1 MESKHFLEMPN
12 FLSETGDFPRCRIL
26 RADLKRDHF
35 EVLISFSAGWQ
46 PGKGSLS
53 GQLEELIRS
62 GAVHPEDA
70 ERFTAFFTPECLL
83 SREGQPSL
91 FYRRRAGADFRW
103 RLVEVIPDSD
113 GLEGTAVLYARD
125 ADGLPREIL
134 EEATLSAHQQELARA
149 KRDIQIASVLKSRF
163 KIINT
168 VDLENGQC
176 RRMDLTRSDGRED
189 TLIGDYS
196 AFIQKALD
204 SYVHPDDAEEYWSL
218 LCLDHLREKA
228 AATED
233 FAEEVCCYR
242 QRGETTRWIELR
254 IIYSRKQ
261 DQQMVNILGQDI
273 TKLKQQEES
282 RREAMADR
290 THIIS
295 SLSSLFFST
304 YYIDLEQ
311 DTFRTVTQLR
321 QVGDVLGSEVN
332 FTAALS
338 IYANHFIHPDDR
350 EEYLNV
356 MSVQNL
362 RDRLRW
368 WDPYVAVEY
377 RRLPEGPEASQD
389 QCQWVRAA
397 VVLAR
402 TGGDDLPRSAVY
414 VAQEMTGSG
423 RRGNIP
429 GSGA

>member
-189 TLIGDYS
+189 TPV
-196 AFIQKALD
+196 
-204 SYVHPDDAEEYWSL
+204 SYT
-218 LCLDHLREKA
+218 HL
-228 AATED
+228 TLP
-233 FAEEVCCYR
+233 
-242 QRGETTRWIELR
+242 TT
-254 IIYSRKQ
+254 
-261 DQQMVNILGQDI
+261 
-273 TKLKQQEES
+273 
-282 RREAMADR
+282 
-290 THIIS
+290 
-295 SLSSLFFST
+295 
-304 YYIDLEQ
+304 
-311 DTFRTVTQLR
+311 
-321 QVGDVLGSEVN
+321 
-332 FTAALS
+332 
-338 IYANHFIHPDDR
+338 
-350 EEYLNV
+350 
-356 MSVQNL
+356 
-362 RDRLRW
+362 
-368 WDPYVAVEY
+368 PYV
-377 RRLPEGPEASQD
+377 
-389 QCQWVRAA
+389 
-397 VVLAR
+397 
-402 TGGDDLPRSAVY
+402 
-414 VAQEMTGSG
+414 
-423 RRGNIP
+423 
-429 GSGA
+429 